1 MYAELATFLILV
13 SERMKY
19 LLTVLLC
26 FGAVNV
32 FAEDL
37 SGFDRGIASVYRAVE
52 TAIKK
57 GDSEAVYKKLY
68 REGAVVAAEGAPQVA
83 RDKKSLMAIID
94 DVLKSTRDCV
104 IAPDSAREVS
114 GKLAYSFVTYKC
126 VPVGSRERNLIYRGV
141 YIWSN
146 DGKDWRVLGEI
157 FGSGS
162 M

>member
-1 MYAELATFLILV
+1 
-13 SERMKY
+13 MKY

-37 SGFDRGIASVYRAVE
+37 SGFDRGIANVYKAVE
-52 TAIKK
+52 AAIKK

-68 REGAVVAAEGAPQVA
+68 REGAVVAAEGTLQVA

-94 DVLKSTRDCV
+94 DLLKSTKDCV

-126 VPVGSRERNLIYRGV
+126 IPVGSHERNLIYRGV